1 METLQERPKTG
12 LSGDGLRAWGLIALA
27 AGVAGK
33 GLIQRKLLGLGGLT
47 TTELLSLMD
56 TSESA
61 MVLVTVAL
69 ILQAVECCAV
79 PIFAFL
85 LAEGM
90 AHTQNFGRYFLRVLA
105 LAVVAE
111 VPYDLAI
118 KGSALSLSAQNPVFG
133 LVLGLVVLYFC
144 CRYRE
149 KGFKNRLIQLLV
161 ILASLVW
168 ASMLHITYGGCTVV
182 LVVVSWSLRKKPMLR
197 NLAGACTAVV
207 CSLSSP
213 FFLASPM
220 SYLVMHG
227 YNGTPGEAGKWVRYL
242 AYPTILLIV
251 WAVTV
256 VMA

>member
-1 METLQERPKTG
+1 METLQERPKAG
-12 LSGDGLRAWGLIALA
+12 LSGDGLRTWGLIALA

-56 TSESA
+56 ADHSA

-85 LAEGM
+85 LAEGTE
-90 AHTQNFGRYFLRVLA
+90 HTQNFGRYFLRVLA

-111 VPYDLAI
+111 IPYNLAI
-118 KGSALSLSAQNPVFG
+118 KGSVLSLSAQNPAFG
-133 LVLGLVVLYFC
+133 LVLGLTMLYFC
-144 CRYRE
+144 RRYSG
-149 KGFKNRLIQLLV
+149 KGVKNRLIQLLV
-161 ILASLVW
+161 ILAALVW
-168 ASMLHITYGGCTVV
+168 ASMLRITYGGCTVILT
-182 LVVVSWSLRKKPMLR
+182 LVAWIFRKKPMLR
-197 NLAGACTAVV
+197 NLLGACTAVV

-227 YNGTPGEAGKWVRYL
+227 YNGSQGEAGKWVRYL
-242 AYPTILLIV
+242 AYPTILLAV